1 MRAVRPWL
9 LVFTIAFLLSFVV
22 TAIGSGLIEE
32 KAIFGTRESAAARRY
47 MISLL
52 ENEPHTLIALTP
64 RTDVV
69 NRAMQFAQA
78 EVAQGQI
85 TVNSLTYIGGRNAGA
100 LSVHSYLDLC
110 RLQGIEIRSQGFGE
124 TRPIAPN
131 DTPDGRRQ
139 NRRVEV
145 VVQDAQDAQ

>member
-1 MRAVRPWL
+1 VVRAVRPWL
-9 LVFTIAFLLSFVV
+9 LVFVIAFLLSFVV

-78 EVAQGQI
+78 EVAQGSI
-85 TVNSLTYIGGRNAGA
+85 TVNSLTYIGGRNTGA
-100 LSVHSYLDLC
+100 LSVHSYALELRSSDGQ
-110 RLQGIEIRSQGFGE
+110 LQFFPLALTLIEGKVIRRE
-124 TRPIAPN
+124 
-131 DTPDGRRQ
+131 
-139 NRRVEV
+139 
-145 VVQDAQDAQ
+145 